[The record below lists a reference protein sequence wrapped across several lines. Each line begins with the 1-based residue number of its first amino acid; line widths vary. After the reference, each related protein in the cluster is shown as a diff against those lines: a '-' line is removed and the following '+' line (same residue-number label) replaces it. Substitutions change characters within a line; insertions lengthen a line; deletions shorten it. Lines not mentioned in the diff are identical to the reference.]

1 MLQIYDDQHR
11 RIAGIDDPDDLK
23 IEKTL
28 SSGDKQISFS
38 YPKTGSEIEN
48 LRAEYYIRTKDDEY
62 VLKEISTGENKNSYV
77 AQLNI
82 EELESQEFLYG
93 FESVTQTA
101 HACLEFAFDGTGWTV
116 GICTV
121 TKRRT
126 VSIDETCNALCCIPK
141 GTTVHNYGYYNTSN
155 GTKWLYITVTLDGV
169 EYIGFS
175 SISYLKAK

>member
-62 VLKEISTGENKNSYV
+62 VLKEINTGENKNSYV

-101 HACLEFAFDGTGWTV
+101 RACLEFAFDGTGWTV
-116 GICTV
+116 GIL
-121 TKRRT
+121 
-126 VSIDETCNALCCIPK
+126 SLIHI
-141 GTTVHNYGYYNTSN
+141 
-155 GTKWLYITVTLDGV
+155 
-169 EYIGFS
+169 
-175 SISYLKAK
+175 

>member
-62 VLKEISTGENKNSYV
+62 VLKEINTGENKNSYV

-82 EELESQEFLYG
+82 EELENR
-93 FESVTQTA
+93 TA
-101 HACLEFAFDGTGWTV
+101 SR
-116 GICTV
+116 
-121 TKRRT
+121 TKGRT
-126 VSIDETCNALCCIPK
+126 PVRLAVFIFVDLS
-141 GTTVHNYGYYNTSN
+141 
-155 GTKWLYITVTLDGV
+155 
-169 EYIGFS
+169 
-175 SISYLKAK
+175 

>member
-62 VLKEISTGENKNSYV
+62 VLKEINTGENKNSYV

-101 HACLEFAFDGTGWTV
+101 RACLEFAFDGTGWTV

-121 TKRRT
+121 TALMKRAMLGMYFRRLWT
-126 VSIDETCNALCCIPK
+126 HTDANARS
-141 GTTVHNYGYYNTSN
+141 TASRR
-155 GTKWLYITVTLDGV
+155 
-169 EYIGFS
+169 E
-175 SISYLKAK
+175 

>member
-62 VLKEISTGENKNSYV
+62 VLKEINTGENKNSYV

-101 HACLEFAFDGTGWTV
+101 RACLEFAFDGTDSSGRLDQSRIRWTK
-116 GICTV
+116 
-121 TKRRT
+121 KRPERQG
-126 VSIDETCNALCCIPK
+126 SIQAI
-141 GTTVHNYGYYNTSN
+141 
-155 GTKWLYITVTLDGV
+155 LYR
-169 EYIGFS
+169 
-175 SISYLKAK
+175 KAGMKR

>member
-11 RIAGIDDPDDLK
+11 RIAGINDPDDLK

-101 HACLEFAFDGTGWTV
+101 RACLEFAFDGTGWLMLV
-116 GICTV
+116 VILV
-121 TKRRT
+121 LFL
-126 VSIDETCNALCCIPK
+126 IDSSRKVMTLSLLNLP
-141 GTTVHNYGYYNTSN
+141 GTHLI
-155 GTKWLYITVTLDGV
+155 KP
-169 EYIGFS
+169 
-175 SISYLKAK
+175 